1 MVPAVTSAAA
11 IPTPSTG
18 IRVVIADDHT
28 IVREGL
34 RALLSSE
41 ADITVVGE
49 ASDGHDALQE
59 VRRTQPDVVVMDLGM
74 PRLNGVDA
82 AQQIRNE
89 HPKTQV
95 VVLSMHGSE
104 EFVRPAI
111 RAGAAGYLVK
121 GSGLSDLVA
130 AIRAV
135 HRGEAFFSP
144 SITRLVLDRSAIL
157 AESPRPNDLTNRER
171 EVLQLIA
178 EGNSSADVARLL
190 SLSVKTVES
199 HRSHIM
205 DKVGVRN
212 VAGLVRHAVR
222 LGLVRPGVD

>member
-11 IPTPSTG
+11 IPSPSAH

-59 VRRTQPDVVVMDLGM
+59 VRRTQPDVIVMDLGM

-157 AESPRPNDLTNRER
+157 AESPRPDELTNRER

-222 LGLVRPGVD
+222 LGLVRPGLD

>member
-1 MVPAVTSAAA
+1 MVSLVNTESVPPVT
-11 IPTPSTG
+11 P

-34 RALLSSE
+34 RALLSAE
-41 ADITVVGE
+41 EDMQVVGE
-49 ASDGHDALQE
+49 ASDGADALQE
-59 VRRTQPDVVVMDLGM
+59 VLRTKPDVVVMDLGM
-74 PRLNGVDA
+74 PRLNGVEA
-82 AQQIRNE
+82 TQQIRN
-89 HPKTQV
+89 HQPDTQV
-95 VVLSMHGSE
+95 VVLSMHSGE

-135 HRGEAFFSP
+135 RRGEAFFSP
-144 SITRLVLDRSAIL
+144 SVAKLVLDRSALL
-157 AESPRPNDLTNRER
+157 AESPRPDELTNRER

-178 EGNSSADVARLL
+178 EGNSSADVARILT
-190 SLSVKTVES
+190 LSVKTVES

-205 DKVGVRN
+205 DKLGVRN

-222 LGLVRPGVD
+222 LGLVRPDAS